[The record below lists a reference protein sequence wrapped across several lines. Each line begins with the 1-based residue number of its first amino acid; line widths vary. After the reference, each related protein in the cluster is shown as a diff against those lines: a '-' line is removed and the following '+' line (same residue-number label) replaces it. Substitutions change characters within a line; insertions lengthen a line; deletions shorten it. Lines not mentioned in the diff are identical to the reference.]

1 VRDFSHARYNEI
13 KQKLIEKAP
22 TRNCSVCKT
31 PFKLSSIRQR
41 NCSKKCSAIYGS
53 YSAKK
58 RRKKR
63 VFLDGCG
70 RSMEQLIIPL
80 PKHGS
85 IPVGKVDL
93 KSRKDLESA
102 VASFLKGGGEI
113 RKYKASV
120 VTDLLDD
127 HPLRFDEVNTDEV
140 KDQITGTIRVK

>member
-1 VRDFSHARYNEI
+1 
-13 KQKLIEKAP
+13 
-22 TRNCSVCKT
+22 
-31 PFKLSSIRQR
+31 
-41 NCSKKCSAIYGS
+41 
-53 YSAKK
+53 
-58 RRKKR
+58 
-63 VFLDGCG
+63 
-70 RSMEQLIIPL
+70 MEQLIIPL